1 MCGAGFMRKPHLYTH
16 MQVENHLNDTIVVNQ
31 PRLIVG
37 KCLIF
42 QRCDICSFLLNIL
55 DDKVGMGADS
65 HLVTIEELT
74 EGSESKIF
82 IEGIFTQLL

>member
-1 MCGAGFMRKPHLYTH
+1 MLYC
-16 MQVENHLNDTIVVNQ
+16 EYLWFS
-31 PRLIVG
+31 LG
-37 KCLIF
+37 
-42 QRCDICSFLLNIL
+42 IL

-82 IEGIFTQLL
+82 IEGIFSFFSFNV